1 MSRLRLALTCAS
13 ALAIG
18 GCAATIREE
27 AGRTAVTL
35 PTETAAS
42 LLDGAWSRLE
52 RGKRI
57 FDIRLADRARVLH
70 GQGAIV
76 YRKDPL
82 RLRLD
87 VFGPHSTEVLA
98 LAQAGDSMTVR
109 LPQEDACL
117 AGPVGDPAFGR
128 LADGRTF
135 TGQELL
141 GALLGAYDGSALLHD
156 PADTL
161 AYTAGD
167 RWVVVLLEPDRAH
180 RFAYAAADSSLL
192 EYRQER
198 GGKSAYRVRF
208 SDYRTV
214 AGRRRPFRVE
224 LEDTAERRS
233 IRADVRSETFETD
246 LPDAAYHVCSASAY
260 PAGQGIR

>member
-1 MSRLRLALTCAS
+1 MSRLLLALTFAS
-13 ALAIG
+13 ALGIA

-27 AGRTAVTL
+27 AGRAAAGL
-35 PTETAAS
+35 PPETAAS

-76 YRKDPL
+76 YRNDPL

-98 LAQAGDSMTVR
+98 LAQEGDSMTVR
-109 LPQEDACL
+109 LPQEDACVS
-117 AGPVGDPAFGR
+117 GPVGDPAFGR

-141 GALLGAYDGSALLHD
+141 GALLGAYDVSALVRG

-161 AYTAGD
+161 AYATGD
-167 RWVVVLLEPDRAH
+167 RWVVALLEPDRAH

-214 AGRRRPFRVE
+214 GGKRRPFRVE
-224 LEDTAERRS
+224 LEDRAERRS
-233 IRADVRSETFETD
+233 IRADVRSESFGTD
-246 LPDAAYHVCSASAY
+246 LPDEAYHVCPAGAY
-260 PAGQGIR
+260 PTRQGNR

>member
-1 MSRLRLALTCAS
+1 MRLPLALVFAS
-13 ALAIG
+13 ALGTA

-27 AGRTAVTL
+27 AGRTAARL
-35 PTETAAS
+35 PPETAAS

-57 FDIRLADRARVLH
+57 FDLRLADRARVLH

-76 YRKDPL
+76 YWKNPL

-109 LPQEDACL
+109 LPREDTCL

-128 LADGRTF
+128 LAEGRTF

-141 GALLGAYDGSALLHD
+141 GALLGAYDASALLHD
-156 PADTL
+156 GADTL
-161 AYTAGD
+161 AYMAGD
-167 RWVVVLLEPDRAH
+167 HWVVVLLEPDRAH

-208 SDYRTV
+208 SDYRTI

-224 LEDTAERRS
+224 LEDAAERRS
-233 IRADVRSETFETD
+233 VRADVRSETFETD
-246 LPDAAYHVCSASAY
+246 LADEAYRVCSAGSV
-260 PAGQGIR
+260 PARQGIR